1 MKDRTLTLIND
12 DGTETISDILF
23 TYHYSVTNKDYVIFQ
38 VRENGVVSA
47 MTYEEETLT
56 SGKLGKVETDEEWDM
71 LEKLLDDYQQDLD
84 DESCDGECEGCD
96 GCDE

>member
-1 MKDRTLTLIND
+1 
-12 DGTETISDILF
+12 
-23 TYHYSVTNKDYVIFQ
+23 
-38 VRENGVVSA
+38 